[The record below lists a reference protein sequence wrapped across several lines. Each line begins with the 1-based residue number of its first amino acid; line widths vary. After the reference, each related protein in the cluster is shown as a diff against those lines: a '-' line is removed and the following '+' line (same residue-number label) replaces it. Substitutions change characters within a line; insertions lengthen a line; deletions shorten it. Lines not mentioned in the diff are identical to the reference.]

1 MGRKF
6 WRGLFLGLG
15 ALAILLFPKAARA
28 AIENGLNLCRTGVI
42 PSLFLFL
49 CAGALSRRLYLT
61 DGIERR
67 LGFLFRALGIPGAAA
82 GAFVMGNFCGYP
94 VGALELCAQVR
105 QGRLSRQSGE
115 RLLEAV
121 CAPSPAFLCARIGE
135 GLFGKAQAGLLLWG
149 ICLICHYALYRLGK
163 KRPEDTA
170 RVPERPSPPFLP
182 ALGEA
187 VGEGAATLLRICA
200 QVLFYSSLVA
210 LLPLWALPDWT
221 RALIGGFF
229 EMTTGLS
236 ALSAP
241 TALSF
246 AAAAFLAELGG
257 LCVLSQILPEAQAAG
272 LSIGKFCLRRMVSA
286 LLSGMIAFLLFPL
299 LG

>member
-15 ALAILLFPKAARA
+15 ALAILLSPGAARA

-49 CAGALSRRLYLT
+49 CTGALSRRLYLT

-149 ICLICHYALYRLGK
+149 ICLVCHYALYRLGK

-187 VGEGAATLLRICA
+187 VGDGAATLLRICA

-210 LLPLWALPDWT
+210 LLPLWALPDWA

-286 LLSGMIAFLLFPL
+286 LLSGIIAFLLFPL